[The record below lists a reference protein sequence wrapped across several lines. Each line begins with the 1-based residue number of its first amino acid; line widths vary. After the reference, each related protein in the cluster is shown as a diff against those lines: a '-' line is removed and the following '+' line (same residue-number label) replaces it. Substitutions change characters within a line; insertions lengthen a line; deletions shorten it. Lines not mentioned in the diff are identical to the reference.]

1 MCSSDLWKKV
11 RGLLAWHEGRGM
23 VRVKTDHKMTVVT
36 VVNYCAWQDALGEL
50 AESAWRTDG
59 EPKVDGGRAEGD
71 GIGNREGKG
80 ERARVR
86 ARGSSGRDGVSPSV
100 ALVRREGELR
110 RCLLDLERVRAE
122 LSALAGGSM
131 CEEWVDLRREERDL
145 EGKIAGLREG
155 LRAEG

>member
-1 MCSSDLWKKV
+1 
-11 RGLLAWHEGRGM
+11 
-23 VRVKTDHKMTVVT
+23 
-36 VVNYCAWQDALGEL
+36 
-50 AESAWRTDG
+50 
-59 EPKVDGGRAEGD
+59 
-71 GIGNREGKG
+71 
-80 ERARVR
+80 
-86 ARGSSGRDGVSPSV
+86 V